1 MQISAETL
9 SAHLNG
15 VIEGD
20 PATKVSAPARI
31 EYAKP
36 GNLCFLANPKY
47 EKYLYS
53 TKASIVL
60 LNRDFELRHDIEATV
75 IRVDDAYVAIAS
87 ALSLFEA
94 AKASAKKGREY
105 PSRVAWSA
113 RRGKNCYVGAF
124 AYIGKKAR
132 LGNNVKIYPHV
143 YVGDNVTIGDD
154 TVIYS
159 GVKIYHGCVI
169 GARCII
175 HSGCVI
181 GSDGFGFAPQSDGDY
196 KKIPQIGNVVLE
208 DDVEIGAC
216 TTIDR
221 STMGST
227 FIRRG
232 VKMDNL
238 IQIAHN
244 VDVGRNTVIAA
255 QTGIAGSAKI
265 GENCIFAGQVGVI
278 GHLTIGNKVTLAS
291 KTGVSNNVA
300 DGKTMLGF
308 PAMEAPKYKRSFIIF
323 RHLPELRNDV
333 DELQRI
339 VAEIRET
346 LDERRND

>member
-9 SAHLNG
+9 AAHLNG

-20 PATKVSAPARI
+20 PAAKVSAPARI

-36 GNLCFLANPKY
+36 GNLCFLANLKY
-47 EKYLYS
+47 EKYLY
-53 TKASIVL
+53 TTRASIVL
-60 LNRDFELRHDIEATV
+60 LNRDFEPRHDIAATV

-87 ALSLFEA
+87 ALSLFDA
-94 AKASAKKGREY
+94 AKASVKRGREY

-113 RRGKNCYVGAF
+113 RRGRNCYVGAF
-124 AYIGKKAR
+124 VYIGRKAR
-132 LGNNVKIYPHV
+132 LGNNVKLYPHV
-143 YVGDNVTIGDD
+143 YVGDNVTVGDD

-175 HSGCVI
+175 HSGSVI
-181 GSDGFGFAPQSDGDY
+181 GSDGFGFAPQSDGEY
-196 KKIPQIGNVVLE
+196 RKIPQIGNVVIE

-227 FIRRG
+227 VIRRG

-244 VDVGRNTVIAA
+244 VEVGRNTVIAA
-255 QTGIAGSAKI
+255 QTGIAGSAKV
-265 GENCIFAGQVGVI
+265 GENCVFAGQAGVVGHLVI
-278 GHLTIGNKVTLAS
+278 GNRVTLAS

-300 DGKTMLGF
+300 DGKAMLGF
-308 PAMEAPKYKRSFIIF
+308 PAMEAAKYKRSFIIF
-323 RHLPELRNDV
+323 RNLPELRLDV
-333 DELQRI
+333 DELKKT
-339 VAEIRET
+339 VEEIRES
-346 LDERRND
+346 LNERQ